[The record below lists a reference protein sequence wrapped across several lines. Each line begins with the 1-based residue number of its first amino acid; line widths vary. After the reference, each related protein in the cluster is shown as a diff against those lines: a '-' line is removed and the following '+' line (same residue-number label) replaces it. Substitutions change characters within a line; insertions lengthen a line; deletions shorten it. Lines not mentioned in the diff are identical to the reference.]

1 MEKNRENNHEEIS
14 QDREPQQAIEISE
27 DKLLSQMAKEEEGEH
42 NTEGLT
48 DDMTHDLRTSKTR
61 RG

>member
-1 MEKNRENNHEEIS
+1 MEKIIKELEDQKIGSSNPQAAENSEE
-14 QDREPQQAIEISE
+14 
-27 DKLLSQMAKEEEGEH
+27 KLLSQMAEQEEGER
-42 NTEGLT
+42 NQEELI